1 MTANTDPQ
9 KIKQQVKS
17 VFDLVAGA
25 YDNPSMRFFPFT
37 ADRMVELLKVAPG
50 SEVLDMATGTGMVAI
65 ACAQALGKHGRVQA
79 IDLSEKMLDRAYIN
93 IQKSGLN
100 NIDLHAMDAE
110 QLEFHDQSFDAVFCS
125 YGLFFLPDML
135 MGVKEALR
143 VLKPGGRFIFTSF
156 AKGSFSPLTEQFQ
169 TDIEAFGIEFPKGNW
184 LLIDEEQACLDLL
197 HEGGFKQA
205 QAVTEQLGY
214 HLNSSQDWWELL
226 WSSGYRGILE
236 QLNPEQLAQF
246 RARHLA
252 EIDKLATKD
261 GVWLNI
267 KTIFSIGTRP

>member
-1 MTANTDPQ
+1 MTSKPDPRQ
-9 KIKQQVKS
+9 IKQQIKS

-37 ADRMVELLKVAPG
+37 ADRMVELLQLAPG
-50 SEVLDMATGTGMVAI
+50 SKVLDMATGTGMVAI
-65 ACAQALGKHGRVQA
+65 ACAQALGNQGRVQA

-110 QLEFHDQSFDAVFCS
+110 LLEFPNQDFDAVFCS

-184 LLIDEEQACLDLL
+184 LLIDEQQACLDLL
-197 HEGGFKQA
+197 HEGGFEQA

-214 HLNSSQDWWELL
+214 HLSSSEDWWEIL

-236 QLNPEQLAQF
+236 QLKPDQLAQF
-246 RARHLA
+246 RTRHLA
-252 EIDKLATKD
+252 AIDKLATAD

-267 KTIFSIGTRP
+267 NTIFTIGSRP